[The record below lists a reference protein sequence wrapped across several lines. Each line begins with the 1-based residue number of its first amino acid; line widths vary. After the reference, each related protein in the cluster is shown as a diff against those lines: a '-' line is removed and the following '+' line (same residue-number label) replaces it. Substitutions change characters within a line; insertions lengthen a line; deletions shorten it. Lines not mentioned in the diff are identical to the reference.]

1 MTHPTNVLKMDFPV
15 IGQTISHYR
24 ILSQLGSGGMGVI
37 YEAEDLTLGRRVALK
52 FLPPELARE
61 TAVLDRF
68 MLEARSASA
77 LNHPGICTIYAVETA
92 DGNSFIAMEL
102 LEGESLDRKLAGAAL
117 PLDRVFEIGIQL
129 ADALDAAHA
138 KGIIHR
144 DIKPANIFISPRGQA
159 KILDFGLAKLTRAR
173 DHAMETV
180 VTQGGPGHLTNPG
193 STVGTV
199 SYMSPEQARGE
210 ELDSRSDL
218 FSAGI
223 VLYQMATGSLPFPGK
238 TSAVIFS
245 AILDREPAPP
255 AQLNPALPA
264 KLEEI
269 IAKALEKD
277 PDLRYQT
284 AADLRG
290 DLKRLKRDSETNR
303 SISSVGTGS
312 RVGTGAPARALE
324 PGSTGSSSVM
334 AAARQNKLG
343 VGVTALIAIALLAA
357 AAYGLYAFLNR
368 KAAAPFQNIAVSKV
382 TDSGKAAFAAISPD
396 GKYILNVV
404 NEDGKE
410 GLWLRNVPTNSNTQV
425 VPAEPVHYMG
435 LRFSAD
441 GNYLYFARSETGSQE
456 LDFLYRAPVLGGTPQ
471 KLITDIDSNITF
483 SPDGRQYAYIVL
495 NNPPNTYRLVI
506 HSLEGNDQK
515 DLATGPRG
523 NALYEPTWSP
533 DGKTIVCF
541 VAQPGNALTGLVAV
555 DVASGQQRVFF
566 SAPTSILARPLWMP
580 DGRGLLA
587 LSKDQASNFT
597 RQQIIYVSYPDGKS
611 TPITR
616 DVSNYS
622 DLNIS
627 SDGRALVSVLNESQ
641 WNLFVTNTKTPGEP
655 QQVSNGSPIRGF
667 TWTRDNNL
675 IVDQQYMLSQL
686 DPASGSKTALMA
698 EQGALPS
705 QPNSCPDGNIVF
717 ALALHGGQP
726 TQTIWRADVNGGNAK
741 QLTQG
746 KLQNYPVCSPDG
758 KLALY
763 VDTTAGG
770 KLFKVSTDGGTPQ
783 PLSDMTVSSRFDISP
798 DGKLAVFATL
808 EHTGEHEENLALVDI
823 ATGQQQKLIKFERE
837 HHGAVRFTPD
847 GKAVVYAVRSGN
859 VDNLWQQNLDGS
871 AGKQITNFKSEN
883 IGDDFRWSPDGS
895 KLAVVRG
902 HVDSDVVLIR
912 DQQQ

>member
-1 MTHPTNVLKMDFPV
+1 MQ
-15 IGQTISHYR
+15 GQTISHYR
-24 ILSQLGSGGMGVI
+24 VLTQLGSGGMGVV

-52 FLPPELARE
+52 FLPSELSKEASTLE
-61 TAVLDRF
+61 RF
-68 MLEARSASA
+68 LLEARSASA
-77 LNHPGICTIYAVETA
+77 LNHPGICTIYAVET
-92 DGNSFIAMEL
+92 DGDHSFIAMEL
-102 LEGESLDRKLAGAAL
+102 LEGESLDQKLSAAPL
-117 PLDRVFEIGIQL
+117 PLDRVLEIGAQL
-129 ADALDAAHA
+129 ADALDAAHS
-138 KGIIHR
+138 KGIVHR
-144 DIKPANIFISPRGQA
+144 DIKPANIFIGPRGQP

-180 VTQGGPGHLTNPG
+180 ATEGGPVPGHLTRPG

-199 SYMSPEQARGE
+199 AYMSPEQARGE
-210 ELDSRSDL
+210 DLDPRTDL
-218 FSAGI
+218 FSLGI
-223 VLYQMATGSLPFPGK
+223 VLYQMATGALPFPGK
-238 TSAVIFS
+238 TSAVIFH
-245 AILDREPAPP
+245 ALLDREPAPP
-255 AQLNPALPA
+255 TQLNPGLPP

-269 IAKALEKD
+269 IGKALEKD

-284 AADLRG
+284 AADLRS
-290 DLKRLKRDSETNR
+290 DLKRLKRDSESSR
-303 SISSVGTGS
+303 SVSTSHVATDPVPRNS
-312 RVGTGAPARALE
+312 KDVPTRPPQAL
-324 PGSTGSSSVM
+324 PTPSSSSVL

-343 VGVTALIAIALLAA
+343 LGITAAVVLTLIAAA
-357 AAYGLYAFLNR
+357 GYGIYAFLSHR
-368 KAAAPFQNIAVSKV
+368 PTTPFQNIAISKI
-382 TDSGKAAFAAISPD
+382 TDSGKAALAAISPD

-404 NEDGKE
+404 NENGTE
-410 GLWLRNVPTNSNTQV
+410 GLWLHNVATNSNAQV

-483 SPDGRQYAYIVL
+483 SPDGHQYAYIVL
-495 NNPPNTYRLVI
+495 NNPPNTYRLI
-506 HSLEGNDQK
+506 THSLEGGDQK
-515 DLATGPRG
+515 VLATGSRG

-555 DVASGQQRVFF
+555 DIASGQQRVFF
-566 SAPTSILARPLWMP
+566 YAPTSILARPLWLP

-611 TPITR
+611 TPVTR
-616 DVSNYS
+616 DLSNYS

-627 SDGRALVSVLNESQ
+627 ADGRALASVLNESH
-641 WNLFVTNTKTPGEP
+641 WNLFITDTKTIGDPK
-655 QQVSNGSPIRGF
+655 QVSTGSPIRGF
-667 TWTRDNNL
+667 TWTRDNKL

-698 EQGALPS
+698 DQGSLPS
-705 QPNSCPDGNIVF
+705 QPNSCPDGHLVF
-717 ALALHGGQP
+717 ALALHAGQP
-726 TQTIWRADVNGGNAK
+726 TQTIWRSDANGGNPK

-758 KLALY
+758 KWALY
-763 VDTTAGG
+763 VDNTSGG
-770 KLFKVSTDGGTPQ
+770 KLFKVSTDGGVPR
-783 PLSDMTVSSRFDISP
+783 PLSDLTVASRFDISP
-798 DGKLAVFATL
+798 DGKLAGFATL
-808 EHTGEHEENLALVDI
+808 EHTGEHEENLALVEI
-823 ATGQQQKLIKFERE
+823 ATGQPQKLIKFERDR
-837 HHGAVRFTPD
+837 HTAVRFTPD
-847 GKAVVYAVRSGN
+847 GKAVVYSIRNGN

-871 AGKQITNFKSEN
+871 PGKQITNFQSEN
-883 IGDDFRWSPDGS
+883 IGDDFRWSPDGT